1 MLGRIIKGIGGF
13 YYIYVEG
20 VGLVECKA
28 KGIFRNM
35 GIKPM
40 VGDSVEIELLD
51 SDNLLGNLTEIKTRK
66 NELIRPAV
74 SNVDQVIIIFA
85 AADPAP
91 NLNLLDR
98 FLIVMN
104 RQQVK
109 TFICF
114 NKTELSDES
123 YLKELEKIY
132 KDCSARL
139 LFTSNVTGKGIDE
152 VKGLIDGR
160 TTVFAGPSGVGK
172 STMLNTIYPEACAKS
187 GEISKKIKRG
197 KHTTRHSEI
206 IHIAKDTYIMD
217 TPGFSTLYI
226 DEFEKEELW
235 RYFPEFLPFEKECR
249 FAGCSHIGER
259 SELCGIKSAV
269 AEEKISL
276 VRYESYV
283 SLYKELDEKKKYR

>member
-1 MLGRIIKGIGGF
+1 M
-13 YYIYVEG
+13 
-20 VGLVECKA
+20 
-28 KGIFRNM
+28 
-35 GIKPM
+35 
-40 VGDSVEIELLD
+40 
-51 SDNLLGNLTEIKTRK
+51 LGNLTEIKKRK

-114 NKTELSDES
+114 NKSELVDDEYLEELSE
-123 YLKELEKIY
+123 IY
-132 KDCSARL
+132 KDCGAKV
-139 LFTSNVTGKGIDE
+139 LFTSNVTGRGIDE
-152 VKGLIDGR
+152 VRSLVDGN

-172 STMLNTIYPEACAKS
+172 STTLNTIYPDAGAVS

-226 DEFEKEELW
+226 DEFEKSELW
-235 RYFPEFLPFEKECR
+235 QYFPEFLPYENECR
-249 FAGCSHIGER
+249 FAGCSHIGEKE
-259 SELCGIKSAV
+259 ELCGIKTAV
-269 AEEKISL
+269 AHGKISK
-276 VRYESYV
+276 VRYESFV
-283 SLYKELDEKKKYR
+283 GLFKELEDKRKYR